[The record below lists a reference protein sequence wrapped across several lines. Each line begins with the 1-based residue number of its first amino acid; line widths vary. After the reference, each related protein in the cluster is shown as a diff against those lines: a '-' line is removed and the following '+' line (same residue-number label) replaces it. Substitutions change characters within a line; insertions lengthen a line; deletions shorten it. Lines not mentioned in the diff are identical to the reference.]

1 MSRPTIPI
9 ELYRDALEVFHWA
22 TKRHFQLWFTGTSH
36 SRHRRT
42 ESVLCRLA
50 KNGEARAVR
59 YGSGLIYSLRRKKS
73 EEFRGLEK
81 VAHGLACTEGLVRA
95 YRSRLDGEVIAEKF
109 FAGPGSVP
117 EWGIRYPDGK
127 MLLFEFG
134 TKHNFYFSGMM
145 RGKLSAYEANL
156 EKIEEKFQAK
166 AVVLFVLD
174 VPRSAVERY
183 VGLLR
188 SASPDG
194 DRFPSDPFF
203 FTDYKTFLEVPI
215 GDQLKAPIYIW
226 RDGKPHPLRSNA

>member
-9 ELYRDALEVFHWA
+9 DLYRDALEVFHWA

-36 SRHRRT
+36 NRHRRT

-50 KNGEARAVR
+50 KNREARAVR
-59 YGSGLIYSLRRKKS
+59 YGSGLIYSLRRKRS

-81 VAHGLACTEGLVRA
+81 VAHGLACTECLVRV

-145 RGKLSAYEANL
+145 RGKLSAYELNL

-183 VGLLR
+183 VGALKR
-188 SASPDG
+188 DAGSVADGVPSAFS
-194 DRFPSDPFF
+194 
-203 FTDYKTFLEVPI
+203 
-215 GDQLKAPIYIW
+215 
-226 RDGKPHPLRSNA
+226 